1 MSQEIE
7 TRKLRLRLWVGV
19 GMGLV
24 VIWFLGVLIQPT
36 TGRFL
41 LLVVSLMVVVLIGIF
56 MDLILQRYERL
67 FYDMRNQF
75 TMGLTG
81 RQVDHERRLRQTL
94 ATINRKLL
102 DELHTDDLTGL
113 HNRRSFERFVDSIL
127 HSETF
132 RLKPLSLVMIDL
144 DRFKA
149 INENYGHS
157 GGDQLLKALARRWK
171 SMIRG
176 SDLLAR
182 LGGEEFCLVLPNTTL
197 AQAGLVAEKI
207 RAATQSMPVE
217 IAFKSGTVSV
227 RTTISMGVATA
238 DDIAILD
245 IKDLL
250 NAADH
255 ALYEAKHS
263 GRNLTVKRRFN

>member
-7 TRKLRLRLWVGV
+7 TRKLRLRLWLGVGV
-19 GMGLV
+19 GLL
-24 VIWFLGVLIQPT
+24 VIWFLGVVIQPT
-36 TGRFL
+36 TGRFV
-41 LLVVSLMVVVLIGIF
+41 LLVTALLVVVLIGAF
-56 MDLILQRYERL
+56 MDLILRRYERA
-67 FYDMRNQF
+67 FYDLRNQF
-75 TMGLTG
+75 VMGLTG

-94 ATINRKLL
+94 ASINRKLL

-113 HNRRSFERFVDSIL
+113 HNRRSFDRFIDSIL

-132 RLKPLSLVMIDL
+132 RLKPLSVVMLDL

-149 INENYGHS
+149 VNEAYGHS
-157 GGDQLLKALARRWK
+157 GGDQMLKALARRWK

-207 RAATQSMPVE
+207 RAATHAMPIE
-217 IAFKSGTVSV
+217 IAYKSGVV
-227 RTTISMGVATA
+227 PARITISMGVATA
-238 DDIAILD
+238 DDIAVLNIQ
-245 IKDLL
+245 DLL
-250 NAADH
+250 NLADH
-255 ALYEAKHS
+255 ALYEAKHA
-263 GRNLTVKRRFN
+263 GRNLIVKRRFN